1 MYVGRIVAV
10 GRTPSGRNAV
20 MYRVSSRSFPNRR
33 TVTTSRG
40 LAVVPTEGH
49 EKDIF
54 KNPYI
59 AYNAVRLAGSP
70 SAGSGQAVAV
80 ATNGSQTDPIAE
92 KIASGMGIRDAMV
105 QSLAVLDYEKDDFNT
120 PRIAVAVARGGE
132 GGGCDCG
139 CDCEGDGQVGWCG
152 IARHDAVIVRAF
164 PLVAGKAYY
173 FATYEV
179 NEPRADLVSDFAA
192 TTAADAARWVVEGGR
207 FADLE
212 KPVCSAAAVAT
223 ADGFDLAGFTVP
235 V

>member
-10 GRTPSGRNAV
+10 GRTPSGQGAV

-40 LAVVPTEGH
+40 LAVVPIEGH

-59 AYNAVRLAGSP
+59 AYNAVRIAGS
-70 SAGSGQAVAV
+70 VAV

-92 KIASGMGIRDAMV
+92 KIAAGMSIRDAMV
-105 QSLAVLDYEKDDFNT
+105 QSLSVLDYEKDDFNT
-120 PRIAVAVARGGE
+120 PRIAVAVARGAAE
-132 GGGCDCG
+132 
-139 CDCEGDGQVGWCG
+139 GWCG
-152 IARHDAVIVRAF
+152 IVRHDAVLVRAF

-179 NEPRADLVSDFAA
+179 NEPRADLTSAFAA
-192 TTAADAARWVVEGGR
+192 ESAEAAARWVVDGGA
-207 FADLE
+207 FAGLE
-212 KPVCSAAAVAT
+212 KPVCSAAAVET
-223 ADGFDLAGFTVP
+223 ADGFDLAGFTVGA
-235 V
+235 